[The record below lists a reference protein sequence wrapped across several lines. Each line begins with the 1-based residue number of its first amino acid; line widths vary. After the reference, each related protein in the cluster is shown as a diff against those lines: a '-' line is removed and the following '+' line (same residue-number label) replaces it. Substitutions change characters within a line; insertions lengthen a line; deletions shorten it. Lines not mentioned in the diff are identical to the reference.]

1 MMPLAYPRCSFQSG
15 GCKNFIVYFPIKIES
30 PGMPHDMLRSLNQP
44 IRKPLAARISHHD
57 CVRSANRCNLPV
69 SVRGRLS
76 TKAMARG
83 YLYGAI
89 VALTWSCSVLTM
101 ASSPEKPGLST
112 TKGLTTPTLL
122 ESANQTHRTEN
133 EREGKEG

>member
-1 MMPLAYPRCSFQSG
+1 
-15 GCKNFIVYFPIKIES
+15 
-30 PGMPHDMLRSLNQP
+30 MPHEIVRSLNQL
-44 IRKPLAARISHHD
+44 IRTPLAARISHHD

-112 TKGLTTPTLL
+112 TKALTTLPLRS
-122 ESANQTHRTEN
+122 EER
-133 EREGKEG
+133 REGKECVSQCRSRWSPYH

>member
-1 MMPLAYPRCSFQSG
+1 
-15 GCKNFIVYFPIKIES
+15 
-30 PGMPHDMLRSLNQP
+30 MPHEIVRSLNQL
-44 IRKPLAARISHHD
+44 IRTPLAARISHHD

-112 TKGLTTPTLL
+112 TKALTTLPLS
-122 ESANQTHRTEN
+122 ESATPTTPHS
-133 EREGKEG
+133 ERSEEHTSELQSLMTISYAA

>member
-1 MMPLAYPRCSFQSG
+1 MNNRRLPAVRSVMMPLAYPGGSVQSG
-15 GCKNFIVYFPIKIES
+15 CCKNFIVYFPIKIES

-101 ASSPEKPGLST
+101 ARSEEHGV
-112 TKGLTTPTLL
+112 
-122 ESANQTHRTEN
+122 
-133 EREGKEG
+133 GKEGVSRVRSRWG

>member
-1 MMPLAYPRCSFQSG
+1 MIRRPPRSTRTDTLFPYTALFRSPMNNRRLPAVSSVMMPLAYPRGSVQSG

-69 SVRGRLS
+69 SVRSEEHTSELQSLMRISYAVFCL
-76 TKAMARG
+76 K
-83 YLYGAI
+83 
-89 VALTWSCSVLTM
+89 
-101 ASSPEKPGLST
+101 K
-112 TKGLTTPTLL
+112 
-122 ESANQTHRTEN
+122 
-133 EREGKEG
+133 